1 MIAATEHATRPAPG
15 TCGRSGVWRQVI
27 PMEDRDIS
35 MGSGWKMTIRVDV
48 DKYGKQF
55 IEIAKVRKDM
65 KIGRFKLN
73 PRYAK
78 KLGEELLQIGDE
90 LEKEGSLGDE
100 SPEAEE

>member
-1 MIAATEHATRPAPG
+1 
-15 TCGRSGVWRQVI
+15 
-27 PMEDRDIS
+27 MEDRDIS

-78 KLGEELLQIGDE
+78 KLGQELLQIGDE

-100 SPEAEE
+100 SPETEE